1 MHGLSIESAS
11 PESEGLPSSM
21 LAIFENALDLLLV
34 IVGFGLIIF
43 IHELGHFVA
52 ARWAGIRVLAFALG
66 FGPAVFSYRRG
77 MGLRRG
83 SSEPA
88 YLQLIAE
95 AKGQDP
101 QLREAARA
109 KLAGAGGSDQ
119 GAVSERSSRSKPAR
133 EGISP
138 TEYRLNWLPFG
149 GYVKMLGQ
157 EDANPQAVSN
167 APDSYQNC
175 PPLKRMVV
183 ISAGVVANVITA
195 FLLFIAVFM
204 IGLRTEPAAIG
215 MVNPGGPAASARLI
229 SLQVANGMDATDGLR
244 AGDRVL
250 LVNGEHPRHFNDFA
264 TMVAMS
270 APGRNLKVQVEREG
284 LEQPLLF
291 EVKPERDRTSRLFD
305 IGVRPVQSTRI
316 DPGFAEVDGWSTLL
330 ETMGLPGLEPGMRMV
345 SLDGTSV
352 SELHEAVEIVRNS
365 QGRPLRAIFE
375 HQGDAQSSSPQTDG
389 TGNSRVEVMITPAP
403 EFQVDDANADSDV
416 ITPVTH
422 LLGLMPVLRVNATA
436 DRGAKQGLLAGDVF
450 TRLGEVEYPSEL
462 TGVRE
467 IRRHAGRTLQAAVL
481 RTDAQTGEQT
491 EVELNI
497 SVSREGTIGFEY
509 TSGDAASTLMAL
521 PPAQLWALD
530 GGMAYEPAARRLVTR
545 PGSRITA
552 IGDTQVT
559 SFTEIRNAL
568 REATSAAWLGSAGDG
583 AGHETGTTA
592 SVKVSFAD
600 QPEAVW
606 TLNSSDLA
614 KLHGLSY
621 GMGAISGLFEFE
633 QFTLAAQGPANAIGL
648 GLSETR
654 RIMQQA
660 YLTFLRLFQG
670 SVRVEHLRG
679 PVGIAHIGTMIADRG
694 MVWLMFYM
702 AMVSINLAVVN
713 FLPLPIVDGGQFIM
727 LIYEKIRGKPVPMG
741 LQGALTLAGL
751 AMVGAIFLIV
761 TFNDISNLL
770 GR

>member
-1 MHGLSIESAS
+1 
-11 PESEGLPSSM
+11 M

-95 AKGQDP
+95 AKGRDP

-109 KLAGAGGSDQ
+109 KLAGADGSGQ
-119 GAVSERSSRSKPAR
+119 SALSEGSNRSKKAR

-215 MVNPGGPAASARLI
+215 AVNPGGPAASARLI
-229 SLQVANGMDATDGLR
+229 SPEIGEGSVASDGLR
-244 AGDRVL
+244 AGDRVI

-270 APGRNLKVQVEREG
+270 APGRSLKVEVEREG
-284 LEQPLLF
+284 YDQALLY

-316 DPGFAEVDGWSTLL
+316 DPGFAEVEGWSSLL
-330 ETMGLPGLEPGMRMV
+330 ETMGLPGLEPGMNMV

-375 HQGDAQSSSPQTDG
+375 HQDESGSSSSNADR
-389 TGNSRVEVMITPAP
+389 TGNSNSRVEVMITPAP
-403 EFQVDDANADSDV
+403 EFQVDDANAESDV

-481 RTDAQTGEQT
+481 RTDAQTGAQT

-552 IGDTQVT
+552 IADTQVS

-568 REATSAAWLGSAGDG
+568 REVTREAWLGSAVD
-583 AGHETGTTA
+583 ETATTA

-600 QPEAVW
+600 QPEAQW
-606 TLNSSDLA
+606 TLNRSDLEQ
-614 KLHGLSY
+614 LHGLSY
-621 GMGAISGLFEFE
+621 GVGVISGLFEFE
-633 QFTLAAQGPANAIGL
+633 QFTLAAEGPANAIGL